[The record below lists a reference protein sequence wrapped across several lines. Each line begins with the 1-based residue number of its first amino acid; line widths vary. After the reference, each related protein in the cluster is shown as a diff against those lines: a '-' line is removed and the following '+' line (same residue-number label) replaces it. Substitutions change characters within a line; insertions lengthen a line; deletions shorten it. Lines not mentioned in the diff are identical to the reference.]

1 MPILEDQRPI
11 AQKIALWSSFARRF
25 GCGHVDLSDAVSRSP
40 SESLSR
46 RITFQRCNFKMSN
59 YVDNARDVARGCAGA
74 GALSPRGARMD
85 KQVARYG
92 ITPSALLPRAMPNWI
107 AVARPNLRP
116 AAEEIDEMYLYG
128 STVCNSIVHEIET
141 QLNNTQDDYELD
153 VVYRISEEKKKVK
166 YSRSEGRILEVLDDI
181 CDQIPLRLPSTTKK
195 SKNLLKETCTAFI
208 GEYEDEL
215 THAFFNNF
223 APARDRV
230 CTTELKVCEKID
242 GREEL

>member
-1 MPILEDQRPI
+1 MRATSLVGTL
-11 AQKIALWSSFARRF
+11 AL
-25 GCGHVDLSDAVSRSP
+25 
-40 SESLSR
+40 
-46 RITFQRCNFKMSN
+46 
-59 YVDNARDVARGCAGA
+59 
-74 GALSPRGARMD
+74 ALS
-85 KQVARYG
+85 
-92 ITPSALLPRAMPNWI
+92 LPTACAWTSRWDHSKRFA
-107 AVARPNLRP
+107 AAGYAQLECDGKTQP
-116 AAEEIDEMYLYG
+116 APCCI
-128 STVCNSIVHEIET
+128 CNSIVHEIET

-181 CDQIPLRLPSTTKK
+181 CDQIPLRLPSTNKK

-223 APARDRV
+223 APVRDRV
-230 CTTELKVCEKID
+230 CTTELKVCEKVD